1 MITDNETVKDNINPV
16 NEIIT
21 VKNLLEFVFL
31 SIENL
36 EVRLKYVM
44 KFELFLKSSHQS
56 YRYLLQY
63 ISIKSAEKYVRAIQ
77 MLFENDDTMILI
89 QNKMQELFPLDT
101 QDVMTQDVVVVFVP
115 VNNYT

>member
-1 MITDNETVKDNINPV
+1 MITNNKIVKDNINPV

-36 EVRLKYVM
+36 EVRLKDFM

-63 ISIKSAEKYVRAIQ
+63 ISIVI
-77 MLFENDDTMILI
+77 T
-89 QNKMQELFPLDT
+89 NK
-101 QDVMTQDVVVVFVP
+101 
-115 VNNYT
+115 